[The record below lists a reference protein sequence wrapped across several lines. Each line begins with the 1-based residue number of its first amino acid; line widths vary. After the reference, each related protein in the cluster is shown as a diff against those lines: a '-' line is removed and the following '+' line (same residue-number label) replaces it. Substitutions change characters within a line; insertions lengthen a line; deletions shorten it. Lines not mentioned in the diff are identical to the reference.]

1 MSVWQTYNNTQLFV
15 FLPSIISGAQH
26 LEIYFVFF
34 FLKKKNLNDFEI
46 FQSGVMMSQNS
57 PKIILLV

>member
-1 MSVWQTYNNTQLFV
+1 MSVWQTYNNTQIFV

>member
-1 MSVWQTYNNTQLFV
+1 MCVWQTYNNTQIFV

-34 FLKKKNLNDFEI
+34 FLKKTNLNDFEI